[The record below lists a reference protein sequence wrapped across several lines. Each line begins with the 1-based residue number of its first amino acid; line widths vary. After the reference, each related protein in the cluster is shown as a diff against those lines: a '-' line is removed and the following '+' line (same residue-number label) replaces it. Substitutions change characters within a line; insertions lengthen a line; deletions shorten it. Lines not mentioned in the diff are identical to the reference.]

1 MQKRKQ
7 SRFKYHYF
15 SFYYFQFKQNVVWVV
30 AGFVCFY
37 FFHIYMVISVNYLQ
51 IWQCVLLTSVILP
64 VTVYMYIFTLSLYF
78 LFLSMFSLL
87 QSYSHRLTFRCAHTH
102 TFKVTADIV
111 FTTICNGN
119 FWYSNE
125 TCGNLRLLHFFQVVG
140 GMTWCITTCNFDIDV
155 DLLFQENS
163 TIGQKMCVMLLM
175 TTF

>member
-64 VTVYMYIFTLSLYF
+64 VTVYMYIFTLPLYF

-125 TCGNLRLLHFFQVVG
+125 TCGNLRLLHFFHRLLVVWLG
-140 GMTWCITTCNFDIDV
+140 ASQLATLILMLTYFSKRIQPLD
-155 DLLFQENS
+155 
-163 TIGQKMCVMLLM
+163 KKCVLC
-175 TTF
+175 F